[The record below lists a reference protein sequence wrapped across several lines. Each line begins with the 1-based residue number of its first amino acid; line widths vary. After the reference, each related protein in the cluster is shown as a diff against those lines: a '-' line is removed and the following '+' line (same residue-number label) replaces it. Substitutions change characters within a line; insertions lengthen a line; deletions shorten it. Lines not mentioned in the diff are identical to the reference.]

1 MKLGNP
7 IAAGNTAEIY
17 SVQNQIVKVFRKDLP
32 DGTSSY
38 EAEKQRYALSKG
50 LPVPKIIDV
59 TKIGGRQAIIMEK
72 ISGRTLG
79 ERLLEN
85 KNLAHYYME
94 MSVNIQQNI
103 HRINADA
110 FEPMTKKLTH
120 QIGTADR
127 LSQSQKTALLFKLSE
142 MPVKKQLCHGD
153 FHLFNLIMGDHVTII
168 DWVDASAGDSRAD
181 VYRTYLLYTQ
191 FSSELAELY
200 LQLYCM
206 KTGVSKEEIMEWAPI
221 IAGARL
227 SEGVITEDSERLLKI
242 VDELRLRR

>member
-1 MKLGNP
+1 MELGHP
-7 IAAGNTAEIY
+7 IAAGNTAKVYI
-17 SVQNQIVKVFRKDLP
+17 VQDKIVKLFREDLP
-32 DGTSSY
+32 EGTSSY

-50 LPVPKIIDV
+50 LPVPKIMDV
-59 TKIGGRQAIIMEK
+59 TKIDGRQAIIMEK

-110 FEPMTKKLTH
+110 FEPMNEKLTR

-153 FHLFNLIMGDHVTII
+153 LHLFNLIMGDNVTII

-200 LQLYCM
+200 LQLYCT
-206 KTGVSKEEIMEWAPI
+206 KSGLSKDEVMEWAPI

-227 SEGVITEDSERLLKI
+227 SEGVLSEDSDRLLEI
-242 VDELRLRR
+242 VNKLSLRG